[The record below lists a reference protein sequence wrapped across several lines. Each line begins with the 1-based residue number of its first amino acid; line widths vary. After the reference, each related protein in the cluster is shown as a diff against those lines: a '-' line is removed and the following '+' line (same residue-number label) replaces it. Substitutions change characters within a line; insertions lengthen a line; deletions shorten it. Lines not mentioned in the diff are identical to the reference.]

1 MAQDRAK
8 EGVRL
13 PYVLRHFDVSY
24 LGICAPHVWICCVA
38 HRAGL
43 DFGGVVIGIPL
54 YIALSA
60 FMLAVML
67 LAWKGKA
74 QRVAP
79 KLDWPL
85 AALQAAATLLLVV
98 PLPVTGAA
106 SATAAAVAAGIGV
119 AWLYLQWAPFYAKLD
134 VREAI
139 ACIFCAMAVGSA
151 LKVPIDLLPPVP
163 AAVVLMALPF
173 ASAALARRAQR
184 KQPPAEREPRMF
196 YDQNPTSIPWKIL
209 FGVAAYSLIIGVIQG
224 MPIQADYTPFWMMTF
239 STPGTCLT
247 ASVSNLDLSRS
258 TRRRRVMQ
266 WVALTMLSAP
276 PACLMMPAAM
286 AL

>member
-24 LGICAPHVWICCVA
+24 LGICAPHVWIYCVA

-85 AALQAAATLLLVV
+85 AALQADREYQELLNTACVCL
-98 PLPVTGAA
+98 LDCDSNVTR
-106 SATAAAVAAGIGV
+106 TAQALFLHINTIK
-119 AWLYLQWAPFYAKLD
+119 YRLQ
-134 VREAI
+134 RI
-139 ACIFCAMAVGSA
+139 S
-151 LKVPIDLLPPVP
+151 DLLGYRLGKMPETIE
-163 AAVVLMALPF
+163 LYR
-173 ASAALARRAQR
+173 SAAIYRLLHAQHE
-184 KQPPAEREPRMF
+184 A
-196 YDQNPTSIPWKIL
+196 
-209 FGVAAYSLIIGVIQG
+209 
-224 MPIQADYTPFWMMTF
+224 
-239 STPGTCLT
+239 
-247 ASVSNLDLSRS
+247 
-258 TRRRRVMQ
+258 
-266 WVALTMLSAP
+266 
-276 PACLMMPAAM
+276 
-286 AL
+286 

>member
-1 MAQDRAK
+1 VAQDRAK

-24 LGICAPHVWICCVA
+24 LGICAPHVWIYCVA

-85 AALQAAATLLLVV
+85 GALQAGGAPPPPAPLRSFLQRFSGGARFRQRGDAAQLSLDLTCAHAHQALQR
-98 PLPVTGAA
+98 
-106 SATAAAVAAGIGV
+106 VAR
-119 AWLYLQWAPFYAKLD
+119 L
-134 VREAI
+134 
-139 ACIFCAMAVGSA
+139 
-151 LKVPIDLLPPVP
+151 IDARLRL
-163 AAVVLMALPF
+163 F
-173 ASAALARRAQR
+173 QRRAERFKLGFHTAQNIPHFTGPLLDGQR
-184 KQPPAEREPRMF
+184 LEAH
-196 YDQNPTSIPWKIL
+196 L
-209 FGVAAYSLIIGVIQG
+209 
-224 MPIQADYTPFWMMTF
+224 QA
-239 STPGTCLT
+239 G
-247 ASVSNLDLSRS
+247 
-258 TRRRRVMQ
+258 
-266 WVALTMLSAP
+266 
-276 PACLMMPAAM
+276 
-286 AL
+286 

>member
-24 LGICAPHVWICCVA
+24 LGICAPHVWIYCVA

-98 PLPVTGAA
+98 PLPLTGAA
-106 SATAAAVAAGIGV
+106 SATAA
-119 AWLYLQWAPFYAKLD
+119 
-134 VREAI
+134 
-139 ACIFCAMAVGSA
+139 C
-151 LKVPIDLLPPVP
+151 
-163 AAVVLMALPF
+163 
-173 ASAALARRAQR
+173 RRCS
-184 KQPPAEREPRMF
+184 
-196 YDQNPTSIPWKIL
+196 TSR
-209 FGVAAYSLIIGVIQG
+209 A
-224 MPIQADYTPFWMMTF
+224 
-239 STPGTCLT
+239 
-247 ASVSNLDLSRS
+247 
-258 TRRRRVMQ
+258 
-266 WVALTMLSAP
+266 
-276 PACLMMPAAM
+276 
-286 AL
+286 

>member
-24 LGICAPHVWICCVA
+24 LGICAPHVWIYCVA

-85 AALQAAATLLLVV
+85 AAV
-98 PLPVTGAA
+98 PGGHEHVRPWGGPA

-173 ASAALARRAQR
+173 VSAALARRRHSASR
-184 KQPPAEREPRMF
+184 GCSTTRTPR
-196 YDQNPTSIPWKIL
+196 P
-209 FGVAAYSLIIGVIQG
+209 
-224 MPIQADYTPFWMMTF
+224 
-239 STPGTCLT
+239 
-247 ASVSNLDLSRS
+247 SRGRS
-258 TRRRRVMQ
+258 C
-266 WVALTMLSAP
+266 SA
-276 PACLMMPAAM
+276 
-286 AL
+286 

>member
-98 PLPVTGAA
+98 PLPLTGAA

-163 AAVVLMALPF
+163 AVVVL
-173 ASAALARRAQR
+173 R
-184 KQPPAEREPRMF
+184 
-196 YDQNPTSIPWKIL
+196 W
-209 FGVAAYSLIIGVIQG
+209 
-224 MPIQADYTPFWMMTF
+224 
-239 STPGTCLT
+239 
-247 ASVSNLDLSRS
+247 LSWHVPVWR
-258 TRRRRVMQ
+258 
-266 WVALTMLSAP
+266 
-276 PACLMMPAAM
+276 
-286 AL
+286 

>member
-24 LGICAPHVWICCVA
+24 LGICAPHVWIYCVA

-85 AALQAAATLLLVV
+85 AALQAAATPLLLV
-98 PLPVTGAA
+98 LLRSDGAA

-139 ACIFCAMAVGSA
+139 ACIFCAMAGPA
-151 LKVPIDLLPPVP
+151 PKVPIDRLPPVP
-163 AAVVLMALPF
+163 AAV
-173 ASAALARRAQR
+173 AQR
-184 KQPPAEREPRMF
+184 RCRSSRPR
-196 YDQNPTSIPWKIL
+196 WR
-209 FGVAAYSLIIGVIQG
+209 AARNAGSRRHSASRGCSTTR
-224 MPIQADYTPFWMMTF
+224 TPR
-239 STPGTCLT
+239 P
-247 ASVSNLDLSRS
+247 SRGRS
-258 TRRRRVMQ
+258 C
-266 WVALTMLSAP
+266 SA
-276 PACLMMPAAM
+276 
-286 AL
+286 

>member
-24 LGICAPHVWICCVA
+24 LGICAPHVWIYCVA

-98 PLPVTGAA
+98 PLPLTGAA

-139 ACIFCAMAVGSA
+139 ACIFCAMAVGPSICCRPFRRPSCSWRCRSSRPRWRAARNAGSRRHSA
-151 LKVPIDLLPPVP
+151 SRGCSTTRTPRPSRGRSC
-163 AAVVLMALPF
+163 
-173 ASAALARRAQR
+173 SA
-184 KQPPAEREPRMF
+184 
-196 YDQNPTSIPWKIL
+196 
-209 FGVAAYSLIIGVIQG
+209 
-224 MPIQADYTPFWMMTF
+224 
-239 STPGTCLT
+239 
-247 ASVSNLDLSRS
+247 
-258 TRRRRVMQ
+258 
-266 WVALTMLSAP
+266 
-276 PACLMMPAAM
+276 
-286 AL
+286 

>member
-24 LGICAPHVWICCVA
+24 LGICAPHVWIYCVA

-98 PLPVTGAA
+98 PLPLTGAA

-184 KQPPAEREPRMF
+184 KQPPTEREPRMF
-196 YDQNPTSIPWKIL
+196 YDQNPMSIPWKIL

-224 MPIQADYTPFWMMTF
+224 MPIQADYTPFWMMT
-239 STPGTCLT
+239 SAHHG
-247 ASVSNLDLSRS
+247 AEIA
-258 TRRRRVMQ
+258 
-266 WVALTMLSAP
+266 VALCVL
-276 PACLMMPAAM
+276 
-286 AL
+286 

>member
-24 LGICAPHVWICCVA
+24 LGICAPHVWIYCVA

-98 PLPVTGAA
+98 PLPLTGAA
-106 SATAAAVAAGIGV
+106 SATAAAGAGG
-119 AWLYLQWAPFYAKLD
+119 
-134 VREAI
+134 
-139 ACIFCAMAVGSA
+139 
-151 LKVPIDLLPPVP
+151 
-163 AAVVLMALPF
+163 
-173 ASAALARRAQR
+173 RRGA
-184 KQPPAEREPRMF
+184 
-196 YDQNPTSIPWKIL
+196 
-209 FGVAAYSLIIGVIQG
+209 
-224 MPIQADYTPFWMMTF
+224 
-239 STPGTCLT
+239 
-247 ASVSNLDLSRS
+247 
-258 TRRRRVMQ
+258 
-266 WVALTMLSAP
+266 
-276 PACLMMPAAM
+276 
-286 AL
+286 